1 MTSRA
6 THALF
11 NGNQKIDQNKK
22 PALLRLAQKGNP
34 PVGKCGQAESIHSN
48 LLPLLEILPLT
59 PQQKVGPVYL
69 KIILLKLGDNKRKVK
84 EA

>member
-11 NGNQKIDQNKK
+11 NGNQKIEQNEK
-22 PALLRLAQKGNP
+22 PTLLRLAQKGNP
-34 PVGKCGQAESIHSN
+34 PVGECGQAESIHSN

-59 PQQKVGPVYL
+59 PRSTAERRASVFKNYFTEIG
-69 KIILLKLGDNKRKVK
+69 G
-84 EA
+84 